1 MDAKATGAGS
11 IQPVS
16 SFGSPELSTSDFTL
30 LAPAWPCLANRM
42 ASCEHNGR
50 SAQQQFTLPL
60 LHQ

>member
-42 ASCEHNGR
+42 ASCR